1 MNITITVDVNVT
13 FYHKKTMEKIVID
26 KIIKEKYNEDSEE
39 YLSFC
44 RAHESEVG
52 FGREE
57 NKEKFDKAISEL
69 LCQRLEEEWSDRLSK
84 ITDAVRTSFLDSFD
98 HVTGCVELCGC
109 ILNPKDFCAM
119 SVNRFNIRASK
130 G

>member
-13 FYHKKTMEKIVID
+13 FYHKLTMEKIVID

-44 RAHESEVG
+44 RVHELEIG
-52 FGREE
+52 FRREE
-57 NKEKFDKAISEL
+57 NKEKFDRAVSEL
-69 LCQRLEEEWSDRLSK
+69 LCQKLEEEWSDRLSK
-84 ITDAVRTSFLDSFD
+84 ITDVVRTSFLDSSD
-98 HVTGCVELCGC
+98 NVTGCVELCGC

-119 SVNRFNIRASK
+119 SVNMFGIRVIK
-130 G
+130 E

>member
-44 RAHESEVG
+44 RAHESEIG

-69 LCQRLEEEWSDRLSK
+69 LCQRLEEEWSERLSK
-84 ITDAVRTSFLDSFD
+84 ITDVIRTSFLDNSD
-98 HVTGCVELCGC
+98 NVTGCVELCGC
-109 ILNPKDFCAM
+109 ILNSKDFCAM